1 MAPPIAAAVLGRPE
15 FTVATLAQEI
25 QWPPAIDV
33 GFVETAGG
41 VRSPIADD
49 GDNVALLHAVAPDAT
64 LLVADA
70 GLGTIN
76 VVRLSLDALG
86 GGDVLVV
93 LNRYD
98 STNETHRRNLS
109 WLEDRDGLTVVVTV
123 VDVAGWIDQRLDTP
137 RTSTSIL

>member
-1 MAPPIAAAVLGRPE
+1 MAAAALGRS
-15 FTVATLAQEI
+15 TIALADLVSELS
-25 QWPPAIDV
+25 WPRVDV

-49 GDNVALLHAVAPDAT
+49 GDSAALFRSIAPSLV

-76 VVRLSLDALG
+76 LVRLSAAALAPLRM
-86 GGDVLVV
+86 VVV

-98 STNETHRRNLS
+98 GTDDLHRRNLS
-109 WLEDRDGLTVVVTV
+109 WLRERDGL
-123 VDVAGWIDQRLDTP
+123 DVAVNLDDVVAMLT
-137 RTSTSIL
+137 